1 MMFGNYI
8 GDSMSGSISTRDTIT
23 GAKTIEGR
31 FIKNTFDISKT
42 GSQPISEIDIE
53 YLNDIE
59 KFAGKLE
66 QEFKEIRKIKFVV
79 EESKFWLIDQFTE
92 TEKSVRA
99 GLRVL
104 LDLHS
109 EKVITTDIF

>member
-1 MMFGNYI
+1 MIFQKLVLK
-8 GDSMSGSISTRDTIT
+8 IT
-23 GAKTIEGR
+23 
-31 FIKNTFDISKT
+31 
-42 GSQPISEIDIE
+42 EIDIE

-79 EESKFWLIDQFTE
+79 EESQKFWLIDQFTE

-99 GLRVL
+99 GLTVL
-104 LDLHS
+104 LFF
-109 EKVITTDIF
+109 EKVINY